1 MCATDKQL
9 EKTYVAITIGPIIK
23 TMEMAPSPA
32 ALWASSYLFSFIS
45 KQLLLA
51 LPENVKFIS
60 PYADTEILN
69 RDDGLGL
76 LHDRIIFEKPESFT
90 MEALRRIRED
100 VLKTVANKF
109 WIRLAFLKKY
119 VLIRAVEYTAENPIL
134 ECGKMLDSVELAEP
148 IVPKEENGNP
158 ILSLFTNENN
168 DKARNEE
175 IKSLRVNL
183 GIESE
188 NWQLLDD
195 AGKVKDLPAI
205 AKGKVSSVEWKRHA
219 YYAVVRSDG
228 DNMGKLIKSLSVEDG
243 KDDKF
248 EKFHEFSKA
257 CLNYCVEV
265 AQKVHEY
272 HGMTVYA
279 GGDDLLAI
287 LPCDASSDGTKT
299 VFHFLREA
307 NEVFQDAFKG
317 FTNSPAKENGREKD
331 DKSKEPS
338 LTLTFGVTLC
348 HRKYPLYEALAD
360 SADLLFGAKGKGYKN
375 AVNLRLIKHSGQTNA
390 VFVRNEV
397 LTDNAVLANNKFF
410 KFLKSIVDS
419 SVKAGSDR
427 AILSCLHTV
436 REFGALFQL
445 ADKNNVDAL
454 FTNMFDDD
462 AHVGNTFLHD
472 ELPDLYASY
481 CLNGDICA
489 LSDKGYKVR
498 YKVSPS
504 ENDKDDSL
512 PLNCPESLHSLLRV
526 LKFFV
531 EKAGEQE

>member
-45 KQLLLA
+45 KSLLQELQ
-51 LPENVKFIS
+51 NRGVKWNEFIS
-60 PYADTEILN
+60 PYANKAILN

-76 LHDRIIFEKPESFT
+76 LHDRLIFEKPNGFS
-90 MEALRRIRED
+90 MKDLKDIRD
-100 VLKTVANKF
+100 QVLEKVAKTF
-109 WIRLAFLKKY
+109 GIDLPFLKKY

-134 ECGKMLDSVELAEP
+134 GCGKMLDSVELAEP
-148 IVPKEENGNP
+148 IVPKEEEKKGNP

-168 DKARNEE
+168 NEARNEE
-175 IKSLRVNL
+175 IKRLRVNL

-228 DNMGKLIKSLSVEDG
+228 DNMGKLIGSLCVEEG
-243 KDDKF
+243 KEDKF
-248 EKFHEFSKA
+248 ENFHEFSKA
-257 CLNYCVEV
+257 CLKFCVEV
-265 AQKVHEY
+265 AKKVDDY
-272 HGMTVYA
+272 DGMTVYA

-287 LPCDASSDGTKT
+287 LPCDASADGTKT
-299 VFHFLREA
+299 VFHFLRDA
-307 NEVFQDAFKG
+307 NQVFQNAFKQY
-317 FTNSPAKENGREKD
+317 TNP
-331 DKSKEPS
+331 EPS
-338 LTLTFGVTLC
+338 LTFGVTLC

-360 SADLLFGAKGKGYKN
+360 SANLLFGAKGKGYKN

-390 VFVRNEV
+390 VFMKNK
-397 LTDNAVLANNKFF
+397 VLAEDKFF
-410 KFLKSIVDS
+410 NLLDRIAS
-419 SVKAGSDR
+419 SGDKENTDR

-436 REFGALFQL
+436 REFGALFQQ
-445 ADKNNVDAL
+445 ADKNNVHDL
-454 FTNMFDDD
+454 FINMFDSD
-462 AHVGNTFLHD
+462 AHVGNEFLHK
-472 ELPDLYASY
+472 ELPDLYESY
-481 CLNGDICA
+481 CLEEDICA
-489 LSDKGYKVR
+489 LNDKGGKVVLDAS
-498 YKVSPS
+498 K
-504 ENDKDDSL
+504 KADSAA
-512 PLNCPESLHSLLRV
+512 SLHYLLRV

-531 EKAGEQE
+531 ERAGEQE